1 VRLERVFKFDVTY
14 RLFVRKVD
22 VAEPR
27 LVAKSGAVTAAL
39 KVLVVDVVTEFTE
52 VVEVI

>member
-1 VRLERVFKFDVTY
+1 MFKFDVAY

-27 LVAKSGAVTAAL
+27 LVAKSGAIMEAL
-39 KVLVVDVVTEFTE
+39 KALTVDVLTEFTK
-52 VVEVI
+52 VVEVT